1 MRKFIKLWPLLV
13 IVGLLS
19 SCETDNG
26 NETGPVN
33 FELSSAEISVSQE
46 GGQYEMRYTL
56 ENPVDTAS
64 VRASCGES
72 WVYRFTDA
80 GNAVTFFVAANE
92 ADSVRT
98 ADVVVTYMDV
108 TCEFTV
114 TQEALPA
121 APAPS
126 FEITIKDVTY
136 NSVSYEVI
144 PSDKEMTYIPDRCSR
159 RTYWDLFTPEETPDR
174 FIQEQLDYLQG
185 WSDYIGIDVSDYIS
199 QQIEQGDL
207 TDGLFD
213 NLEADKE
220 YVLFVYGIN
229 TEMEVLSG
237 LFWEY
242 FTTEDVTPSDN
253 ELTVTVPVPDI
264 TANSARVMVTTTN
277 DDPYVVGA
285 DLAANWAG
293 MSNEE
298 ILEVLTGDSYDVSR
312 NVQSGD
318 YDATFY
324 NLTSGTDYIVFV
336 FGFDAGKATTEL
348 QTYPFTTKS
357 VQGSELQ
364 FIDIEYGD
372 AFDIDDVIAM
382 YGDEYPVVEEWFT
395 AWFGTGRIYLPMRA
409 VVSEDA
415 AEYLWAFDWQ
425 DLSDPKQHSDG
436 ELITMLTEWGMAV
449 PYEEYD
455 GYFPDYN
462 SIGTVFGVC
471 IDEDGKYGPVY
482 RETIYLTEKDITPAT
497 EFPIEEFV
505 ASHSSSAVSPAVRN
519 YVEIQQPYNVI
530 EPGFD
535 RADNTFRR

>member
-1 MRKFIKLWPLLV
+1 
-13 IVGLLS
+13 
-19 SCETDNG
+19 
-26 NETGPVN
+26 
-33 FELSSAEISVSQE
+33 
-46 GGQYEMRYTL
+46 MRYTL

-436 ELITMLTEWGMAV
+436 ELIMMLTEWGMAV

-455 GYFPDYN
+455 AYFPNYN

>member
-1 MRKFIKLWPLLV
+1 ML
-13 IVGLLS
+13 
-19 SCETDNG
+19 
-26 NETGPVN
+26 
-33 FELSSAEISVSQE
+33 
-46 GGQYEMRYTL
+46 YTL

-72 WVYRFTDA
+72 WVYGFTDA

-92 ADSVRT
+92 VDSVRT

-114 TQEALPA
+114 TQEASPVP
-121 APAPS
+121 PAPS

-136 NSVSYEVI
+136 NSCSYEVI

-159 RTYWDLFTPEETPDR
+159 LTYWDLFTPEETPDR

-185 WSDYIGIDVSDYIS
+185 WSDYVGINVSDYIS
-199 QQIEQGDL
+199 QLIEQGDL

-229 TEMEVLSG
+229 TDMEVLSG

-242 FTTEDVTPSDN
+242 FKTEDVTPSDN
-253 ELTVTVPVPDI
+253 ELNVTVTNI
-264 TANSARVMVTTTN
+264 TTNSAEFHVTTTN
-277 DDPYVVGA
+277 DDPYVIGA

-293 MSNEE
+293 KTNDE

-318 YDATFY
+318 YDAGFW
-324 NLTSGTDYIVFV
+324 NLTSGTDYICFV

-348 QTYPFTTKS
+348 QVIPFTTES

-372 AFDIDDVIAM
+372 AFDVDDVIAM

-395 AWFGTGRIYLPMRA
+395 AWYGAGRIYLPMRA

-415 AEYLWAFDWQ
+415 TEYLWSFDWQ
-425 DLSDPKQHSDG
+425 DLSDPNQHSDG

-449 PYEEYD
+449 SYEEYD

-471 IDEDGKYGPVY
+471 IDEDGTYGPVY
-482 RETIYLTEKDITPAT
+482 RETIYITENDITPAS

-505 ASHSSSAVSPAVRN
+505 ASHSSR
-519 YVEIQQPYNVI
+519 
-530 EPGFD
+530 
-535 RADNTFRR
+535 

>member
-1 MRKFIKLWPLLV
+1 MKRFFTVWPSLAILFLLF
-13 IVGLLS
+13 
-19 SCETDNG
+19 SCNKDNG
-26 NETGPVN
+26 RETGPLK
-33 FELSSAEISVSQE
+33 FELSSTEMSVSNE
-46 GGQYEMRYTL
+46 GGQYQMLYTL

-64 VRASCGES
+64 VRASCVES
-72 WVYRFTDA
+72 WVYGFTDA

-92 ADSVRT
+92 VDSVRS
-98 ADVVVTYMDV
+98 ANVVVRYMDV

-114 TQEALPA
+114 TQEASPVP
-121 APAPS
+121 PAPS

-136 NSVSYEVI
+136 NSCSYEVI

-159 RTYWDLFTPEETPDR
+159 LTYWDLFTPEETPDR

-185 WSDYIGIDVSDYIS
+185 WSDYIGINVSDYIS
-199 QQIEQGDL
+199 QLIEQGDL
-207 TDGLFD
+207 TDGQFD

-229 TEMEVLSG
+229 TDMEVLSG

-242 FTTEDVTPSDN
+242 FKTEDVTPSDN
-253 ELTVTVPVPDI
+253 ELNVTVTNI
-264 TANSARVMVTTTN
+264 TTNSAEFHVTTTN
-277 DDPYVVGA
+277 DDPYVIGA

-293 MSNEE
+293 KTNDE

-318 YDATFY
+318 YDAGFW
-324 NLTSGTDYIVFV
+324 NLTSGTDYICFV

-348 QTYPFTTKS
+348 QVIPFTTES

-364 FIDIEYGD
+364 FIDIEYGE
-372 AFDIDDVIAM
+372 AFDVDDVIAM

-395 AWFGTGRIYLPMRA
+395 YMYAKGRIYLPMRA

-425 DLSDPKQHSDG
+425 DLSDTNQHSDG

-455 GYFPDYN
+455 GYFPNYN

-471 IDEDGKYGPVY
+471 IDEDGTYGPVY
-482 RETIYLTEKDITPAT
+482 RETIYITENDITPAS

-505 ASHSSSAVSPAVRN
+505 ASHSSR
-519 YVEIQQPYNVI
+519 
-530 EPGFD
+530 
-535 RADNTFRR
+535 